1 MSKFKIP
8 STQSSKDP
16 YALERSVAG
25 DTLKATANPIQTSTG
40 GNELETLTPFQIEE
54 GKGTLGNSQYQ
65 QQALQNQLSNDEDF
79 WSLTAKGLKN
89 LAGTVVTEI
98 GKTPGYIGGG
108 LAAVGNELFSDGKD
122 SMKMMVDN
130 SWVNAFESMDESI
143 KNFMPVNISKE
154 VQEGNLGD
162 KLSSGAWWATT
173 GADGVG
179 FLLAMYGP
187 GALLKAGKVGQR
199 IMGGIEKLS
208 ETGVDVANWMNL
220 PMDALKPYKMSLNTA
235 RNVDGYTAAIT
246 NSVVES
252 AAEAA
257 NTFDNIK
264 NTKLQEY
271 LNQGLDQQQ
280 AEQLANQD
288 AGKGAAAVFKT
299 NMVILPVSNLL
310 EEKWLWKSVGLS
322 GQDAGAEGLI
332 NQFMKNGV
340 LDIDGL
346 KNATKK
352 TFKEQAGTYSKNFTK
367 NVAKEGFFEEGLQT
381 ITQQQV
387 EKGNIK
393 DNALDQFIESISQY
407 ANDFEN
413 NKELHESIALGGLLG
428 GGSSIFQSINQARNT
443 EEAIY
448 GSKQGKFDGILN
460 KIGLRQVRK
469 DQRGLSNL
477 LSENWI
483 NNFKSYDDLLTDG
496 KLDQEK
502 LVKLSQEQQSLAN
515 LHFLYD
521 SAVETGDKLTQDI
534 VGQYLATNYAQ
545 PFLGQ
550 VGGKQVFQQH
560 VDNQVVPEW
569 SNRFK
574 NLTGRDATNIEIN
587 EFKKRFLDS
596 ANPVFDNYSKV
607 EDTHYPER
615 YFQDKENPDRYKD
628 FKNHYFKQKLQAL
641 TNVTAADK
649 QIAESTTKITVGDNL
664 TGIQKTNNKIAN
676 AEIDNANKVKQEAA
690 DYYESLFTKKG
701 VKDLYDLYSKQEDTV
716 NEVLEEVTKDQVK
729 DAQVAEQKNENIQNA
744 EAKLQQAESTQDQ
757 PVVIKTKD
765 GRLLETM
772 LDDDGSRYV
781 FDNGNVRPLTEDE
794 LVQSNIVQPEDVKR
808 EVDKQESAVPVIE
821 ETLPEEPIDE
831 KLHEAFLQND
841 LGTGLYPS
849 TGMHVSYDNVKGR
862 IYDTLTSEGL
872 PKLNDSV
879 HQRNWFDT
887 LDKITNINDYNV
899 KVVNKTNANQEQ
911 LRVILENGGNQ
922 VQDTDLFIFLYKD
935 DSPVTIDSNPVFT
948 SLWRPDTLYKEL
960 SQQSLSARLAPM
972 TVYNSYLESIGIS
985 QQEIIY
991 DDLSNFSPI
1000 EYNKLISIIGKE
1012 NSSSDRLW
1020 YIAARWAKQD
1030 YTEWYNSL
1038 QQPNT
1043 FLQPMNI
1050 TNGKR
1055 LVKRNQDR
1063 SIVWNPIL
1071 GNVPGFSIKNQKL
1084 VNGDIVQ
1091 QYTPQGVKVGNK
1103 YYNFGIGD
1111 SVLVSNDQAY
1121 RLKQEMLN
1129 SNEVRTVLYLLSL
1142 KDLNAPQ
1149 ESVNLPVRSVI
1160 KQKNDS
1166 GGFVD
1171 KVFENTPV
1179 FGSNTEY
1186 GLIKSLINFG
1196 YGTSKG
1202 SIYLNGNNVEFIDF
1216 NGQPNTVPISV
1227 IQTAFLE
1234 DDFSQLDNLTN
1245 FLAQK
1250 RFNINEN
1257 LLRADSDFQY
1267 PNLKRTSN
1275 GGYNIEF
1282 ENKGKYKAYLI
1293 KDNKV
1298 LTDSVIAEGY
1308 PKRLARN
1315 LQFAKQP
1322 TIQVME
1328 ESKVEEQVTTETEFK
1343 KEDIERRRQAELND
1357 LEIKADSDNSN
1368 IRTAND
1374 YLVEKDKIN
1383 TKYDLELASLEQI
1396 NTQEKPKTDPRL
1408 EKLKN
1413 RKRTEMPNLGD
1424 VDKIFSPTDM
1434 LNQKLQSGEITK
1446 YCK

>member
-1 MSKFKIP
+1 MSKYRIP
-8 STQSSKDP
+8 ATQSTKDP
-16 YALERSVAG
+16 YAFERSIAG
-25 DTLKATANPIQTSTG
+25 DTLKPTVNPITTSTG
-40 GNELETLTPFQIEE
+40 PELETLTPIQIEE
-54 GKGTLGNSQYQ
+54 GQGTLGNSQYY
-65 QQALQNQLSNDEDF
+65 QQARQNQLANDEDF
-79 WSLTAKGLKN
+79 LSLTAKGLKN

-98 GKTPGYIGGG
+98 GKTPGYVIGGLG
-108 LAAVGNELFSDGKD
+108 AVGNELFSDGKD

-143 KNFMPVNISKE
+143 KNFFPVNISKE

-173 GADGVG
+173 GAEGVG

-199 IMGGIEKLS
+199 IMGGIESLANQ
-208 ETGVDVANWMNL
+208 GVDIANWMNL
-220 PMDALKPYKMSLNTA
+220 PVDALKPYKMSLNGA
-235 RNVDGYTAAIT
+235 RKFEGYAGAVSNAVI
-246 NSVVES
+246 ES

-271 LNQGLDQQQ
+271 LNQGLSQEQ

-322 GQDAGAEGLI
+322 GQDKAAEGLI
-332 NQFMKNGV
+332 SQFMKNGV

-346 KNATKK
+346 KNATRK
-352 TFKEQAGTYSKNFTK
+352 TFKEQAGTYSKNFLK
-367 NVAKEGFFEEGLQT
+367 NVGKEGFFEEGLQT
-381 ITQQQV
+381 VTQQQV

-393 DNALDQFIESISQY
+393 DNALEQFIESISQY

-469 DQRGLSNL
+469 DQRGLSQL

-483 NNFKSYDDLLTDG
+483 NNFKSYEDLTTDG

-502 LVKLSQEQQSLAN
+502 LVKLPQEQQSLAN

-521 SAVETGDKLTQDI
+521 SAVETGDKLTQEK
-534 VGQYLATNYAQ
+534 VGRFLATNYAQ

-569 SNRFK
+569 SKRFK

-596 ANPVFDNYSKV
+596 ANPVFDNYTKV

-615 YFQDKENPDRYKD
+615 YYQDKENPSRYKS
-628 FKNHYFKQKLQAL
+628 FKKHYFNQKLQAL
-641 TNVTAADK
+641 LSSTAADRL
-649 QIAESTTKITVGDNL
+649 IAESETKLAEIPLENL
-664 TGIQKTNNKIAN
+664 SGIQKTTKKIEEAKIQ
-676 AEIDNANKVKQEAA
+676 EYSKDKKEAA

-729 DAQVAEQKNENIQNA
+729 DAQVAEQKIENIQTA
-744 EAKLQQAESTQDQ
+744 EAKLQQAESNQDQ

-808 EVDKQESAVPVIE
+808 EVDKQVSVIPVIE

-922 VQDTDLFIFLYKD
+922 VQDTDLFIFLHKD

-948 SLWRPDTLYKEL
+948 ALWRPDTLYKEL

-991 DDLSNFSPI
+991 DDLSNFSPT

-1020 YIAARWAKQD
+1020 YIAARWAKDD
-1030 YTEWYNSL
+1030 YIQWYDSL

-1084 VNGDIVQ
+1084 VSGDIVQ

-1121 RLKQEMLN
+1121 RLKQSNLS
-1129 SNEVRTVLYLLSL
+1129 SNEVKTVLYLLSL

-1149 ESVNLPVRSVI
+1149 ESANLPVRSVI

-1202 SIYLNGNNVEFIDF
+1202 SIYLNGNNVEFVDWE
-1216 NGQPNTVPISV
+1216 GTLNTVPIQT
-1227 IQTAFLE
+1227 IQNAFL
-1234 DDFSQLDNLTN
+1234 DDNLADFSIRPLIN
-1245 FLAQK
+1245 FLNKK
-1250 RFNINEN
+1250 RFNVNEN

-1293 KDNKV
+1293 QDNKV

-1322 TIQVME
+1322 TIQIQE
-1328 ESKVEEQVTTETEFK
+1328 ETKVEE
-1343 KEDIERRRQAELND
+1343 
-1357 LEIKADSDNSN
+1357 
-1368 IRTAND
+1368 
-1374 YLVEKDKIN
+1374 
-1383 TKYDLELASLEQI
+1383 
-1396 NTQEKPKTDPRL
+1396 TQDVKVDPRL